1 MAFAKGYAAAS
12 SRDSVFMASPY
23 HGWRSTCCPDSAQ
36 IPHRCR
42 CRAQGFSLPC
52 RVGVFAPWGQR
63 SRIDQSVAA
72 CQAPPRAGHLGHSR
86 PVPERTCSPG
96 KVEAHQLGTRCP
108 PRRAALHLPI
118 GTRQPAGHVLVAW
131 SQLLA
136 RAGNPPPPPLSIASP
151 RGLSVRG
158 QSMHGHGPSN
168 SS

>member
-86 PVPERTCSPG
+86 RVPERTCSPG

-108 PRRAALHLPI
+108 PHYSYLSGLDSRPDMSWW
-118 GTRQPAGHVLVAW
+118 PGHGSW
-131 SQLLA
+131 HWQ
-136 RAGNPPPPPLSIASP
+136 GIPTPPLSIASP